1 MKRIISLVLTFCLL
15 AIPLLGLAEEHV
27 AQTTPAVHRQDYDY
41 SGVDTSKAPPAWD
54 PTPAS
59 R

>member
-1 MKRIISLVLTFCLL
+1 MKRIISLVLTFCLI

-41 SGVDTSKAPPAWD
+41 SGVDTS
-54 PTPAS
+54 
-59 R
+59 